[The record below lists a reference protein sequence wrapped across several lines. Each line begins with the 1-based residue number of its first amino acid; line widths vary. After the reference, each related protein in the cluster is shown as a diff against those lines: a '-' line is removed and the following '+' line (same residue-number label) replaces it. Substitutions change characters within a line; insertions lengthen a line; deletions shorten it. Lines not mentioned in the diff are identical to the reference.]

1 MWNVKWIL
9 KKSLMKPVNE
19 RCAIACAHRPHHA
32 PEVYKV
38 CTSLHTTNCSN
49 HSLMRKGL
57 FFASSDINGYIT
69 ADNFIYQVRISWREN
84 CELDPSVVF
93 NPFLLDCPV
102 EHPFVSLI
110 HKCQMILLIKWESFG
125 KKRLL
130 TTVQYG
136 FGLFVVLN
144 WPSFSRL
151 P

>member
-1 MWNVKWIL
+1 MRGVRLHVHTGLITHL
-9 KKSLMKPVNE
+9 RCI
-19 RCAIACAHRPHHA
+19 RCALH
-32 PEVYKV
+32 
-38 CTSLHTTNCSN
+38 CTPRTVLITLWWERGCFLLALTS
-49 HSLMRKGL
+49 M
-57 FFASSDINGYIT
+57 GYIT
-69 ADNFIYQVRISWREN
+69 ADNFICQVRISWREN
-84 CELDPSVVF
+84 CELDPFVVL